1 MADPRVA
8 LVTGAAGQIGTA
20 LLRRLAAEGF
30 HTAGTD
36 LAAEPPPPVADVVG
50 LWLPGDVTE
59 LADMKH
65 VVAEVLRRWSRLDVL
80 VVNAGVT
87 AIGTFAD
94 TSDEAFTRVMDV
106 NFHGALRAARA
117 ALPALR
123 ESRGR
128 IAVLSSVAGFAPV
141 AGRPAYTASKHA
153 LTGLFESIRHEL
165 AADDVGLTMIYPSF
179 LRTPPADLNGE
190 RSGSPGD
197 RPGGRSSTGALLDA
211 DEVARRAA
219 EAIRRGRSE
228 VRVGR
233 TARGASLMYRFAPSL
248 YTRAMLRRLQLPS
261 PDL

>member
-36 LAAEPPPPVADVVG
+36 LAPEPPPPVADVVG

-59 LADMKH
+59 LADMQH

-94 TSDEAFTRVMDV
+94 TSDEAFSRVMDV
-106 NFHGALRAARA
+106 NFHGALRITRA

-179 LRTPPADLNGE
+179 LRTPPADLNSE
-190 RSGSPGD
+190 R
-197 RPGGRSSTGALLDA
+197 
-211 DEVARRAA
+211 
-219 EAIRRGRSE
+219 
-228 VRVGR
+228 
-233 TARGASLMYRFAPSL
+233 
-248 YTRAMLRRLQLPS
+248 
-261 PDL
+261 